1 MEKNYEKL
9 DKVSNLI
16 HQDWKQVV
24 LNKSHTNKAY
34 TNKTGIKKISQEKQK
49 DIKLHKQV
57 EEDNLKHNKITQE
70 LRTIIIQTRASQKL
84 KQKDLAQRCNLPVQ
98 VINEIESGK
107 AIYNHQHI
115 NKIKRV
121 LKL

>member
-9 DKVSNLI
+9 EKVSNLI

-24 LNKSHTNKAY
+24 LNKSHTNKSD

-57 EEDNLKHNKITQE
+57 EEDNLKHKKITQE

-115 NKIKRV
+115 NTIKRV